1 MLGLLLLLKGGFFFS
16 KDDKVTSYDQVIAC
30 NTERFKK
37 FYHGML
43 TKGIYF
49 APASFEAGFLSSAH
63 TLEDI
68 NYTIE
73 AADEIFA
80 TL

>member
-1 MLGLLLLLKGGFFFS
+1 
-16 KDDKVTSYDQVIAC
+16 
-30 NTERFKK
+30 
-37 FYHGML
+37 ML